1 MSWIEIVGRSFVV
14 FFCLTAVVNAVLVC
28 KDLIA
33 GGWDDE
39 D

>member
-14 FFCLTAVVNAVLVC
+14 FFCLMAVVNAVLVC
-28 KDLIA
+28 KDLISGA
-33 GGWDDE
+33 WDDE